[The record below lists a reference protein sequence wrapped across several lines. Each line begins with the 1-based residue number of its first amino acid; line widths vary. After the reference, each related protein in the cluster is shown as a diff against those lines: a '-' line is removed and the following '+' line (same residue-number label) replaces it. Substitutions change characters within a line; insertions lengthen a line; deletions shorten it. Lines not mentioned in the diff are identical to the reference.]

1 MQTAAA
7 REAGVELGP
16 QPGLPGIKKK
26 KKHVIAT
33 LPCCLKMLL
42 NLGKWHLQEMATLAA
57 VAPRQEMEI
66 YVGYEFYIVN
76 RPAPT
81 HVLPGDNSS

>member
-1 MQTAAA
+1 
-7 REAGVELGP
+7 
-16 QPGLPGIKKK
+16 
-26 KKHVIAT
+26 
-33 LPCCLKMLL
+33 MLL
-42 NLGKWHLQEMATLAA
+42 DLGKWHLQEMATLAA